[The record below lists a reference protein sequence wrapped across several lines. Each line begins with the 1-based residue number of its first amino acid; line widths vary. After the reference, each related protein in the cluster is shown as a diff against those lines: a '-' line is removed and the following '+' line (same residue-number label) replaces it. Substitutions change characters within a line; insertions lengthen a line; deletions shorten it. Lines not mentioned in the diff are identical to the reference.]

1 MNYIN
6 QILFFFGAIG
16 VFNCLI
22 ISLYFLISRS
32 RRSLNNRVL
41 GLFLLVLSLRILLSL
56 FYAFSTIETVYII
69 QTGPF
74 FFLLI
79 GPLFLTY
86 ILSSIKSDSV
96 LLKYWKYHILFWF
109 LIVISFMIFLPFK
122 KNVSLVKETILPII
136 NLQWL
141 VYIIISGFIVKS
153 KIKKLKNTT
162 DLLKWLASL
171 TISVLILWL
180 SYFFIKFEYFVS
192 GSIIFSILFYIF
204 YLFFLFNK
212 KIASEIFQKTKKTSI
227 PKNTSETEKLITELE
242 GIMTTQKIYTN
253 PDLKLP
259 DLARHLNISTHELSR
274 LLNENIGENFTD
286 FINKYRIEEAKLLI
300 RTDSK
305 YTIEGIGIQS
315 GFNSKSAFYKA
326 FKKFTNLTPA
336 KYKSKL

>member
-32 RRSLNNRVL
+32 RRNLNNQAF
-41 GLFLLVLSLRILLSL
+41 GLFLLVLSLRVLLSL

-79 GPLFLTY
+79 GPLLLTY
-86 ILSSIKSDSV
+86 VLSCVKPNSFI
-96 LLKYWKYHILFWF
+96 LKYWKPHALFWF
-109 LIVISFMIFLPFK
+109 LVVISLMIFLPFK

-141 VYIIISGFIVKS
+141 VYIIISAFVLKS
-153 KIKKLKNTT
+153 KIIDFKNTT
-162 DLLKWLASL
+162 DLTKWLASL
-171 TISVLILWL
+171 IIGVLILWF
-180 SYFFIKFEYFVS
+180 SYFFIKFDYFIS
-192 GSIIFSILFYIF
+192 GSIIFSILFYS
-204 YLFFLFNK
+204 FFLFFIFNK
-212 KIASEIFQKTKKTSI
+212 KTTSEIFKKIKKSTVL
-227 PKNTSETEKLITELE
+227 KNTTETEKLVVELK

-253 PDLKLP
+253 PNLKLP
-259 DLARHLNISTHELSR
+259 DVANHLNISTHELSR
-274 LLNENIGENFTD
+274 LLNENIGESFTD
-286 FINKYRIEEAKLLI
+286 FINKYRIIEAKQLI
-300 RTDSK
+300 KTNSK

-326 FKKFTNLTPA
+326 FKKFTEITPA
-336 KYKSKL
+336 KYKSQL